1 MEYRNLGHSG
11 LQVSLLGLGG
21 NNFGRQVNAAET
33 AAIVDRCIDYGITF
47 FDSADVYG
55 NRGGGEEC
63 LGAALKRHRRNVV
76 LATKAAGSMGEGP
89 YWSGASRR
97 YLMDAVEASLRRLD
111 TDYIDLYYV
120 HFPDPRTPIEETLR
134 ALDDMVRSG
143 KVRYIGCSNFSA
155 WQVVEAAWT
164 SRTQHLAPFIA
175 AQNQYSLLDRRIES
189 QFAPACQRY
198 GLGVVPFYPLAS
210 GLLTGKY
217 RPGETP
223 EGSRLSRNLP
233 IYSGVLERANFDT
246 ITALQKFAED
256 RGHTLIELALGWLAS
271 QPFVSSIIAG
281 ATRPEQLEENARSLD
296 WRLTPEELAE
306 VDDITGREEPR
317 ARP

>member
-1 MEYRNLGHSG
+1 VEYRNIGNSG

-33 AAIVDRCIDYGITF
+33 AAIVEKCIELGITF

-63 LGAALKRHRRNVV
+63 LGAALKPHRRDIV
-76 LATKAAGSMGEGP
+76 LATKAAGNMGEGP

-97 YLMDAVEASLRRLD
+97 YLMDALDASLRRLD
-111 TDYIDLYYV
+111 TDYIDLFYV
-120 HFPDPRTPIEETLR
+120 HFPDPKTPIEETLR
-134 ALDDMVRSG
+134 ALDDMVRSA

-155 WQVVEAAWT
+155 WQLVEAAST
-164 SRTQHLAPFIA
+164 SRTQHLERFIC
-175 AQNQYSLLDRRIES
+175 AQNQYSLLDRGLEA
-189 QFAPACQRY
+189 QLAPACLKY
-198 GLGVVPFYPLAS
+198 GIGVVPFYPLAS

-217 RPGETP
+217 RSTEQPP

-246 ITALQKFAED
+246 IAALQKFAED
-256 RGHTLIELALGWLAS
+256 RGHTIIELALGWLAS

-281 ATRPEQLEENARSLD
+281 ATRPDQVEENARSLG

-306 VDDITGREEPR
+306 VDAITKD
-317 ARP
+317 